1 MRILACHDCDLLTR
15 ISDNA
20 GAVSLCPR
28 CGTELHRHR
37 RNSIDRPLAFA
48 MSVRWTLLDAE
59 GSGDPVIRRSDL
71 AERTAGA
78 DHGAWVEAQQ
88 RNIEKLGRAIA
99 ETLLAVSR

>member
-20 GAVSLCPR
+20 GAVSLCAR

-37 RNSIDRPLAFA
+37 GNIIDRPLAFA
-48 MSVRWTLLDAE
+48 LSVSWTLLDAE

-71 AERTAGA
+71 AECTAGA